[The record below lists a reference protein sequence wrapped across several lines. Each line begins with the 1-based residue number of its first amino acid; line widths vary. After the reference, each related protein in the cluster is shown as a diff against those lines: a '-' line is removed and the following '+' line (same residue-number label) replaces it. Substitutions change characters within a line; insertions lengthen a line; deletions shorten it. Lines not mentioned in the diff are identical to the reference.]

1 MQVEAVIRLVPPE
14 KGKCEN
20 NLKEDSMRILVLNG
34 SSRPEGNM
42 KKMIAAFEE
51 GAKLGGH
58 QVDVVD
64 VCQKKIGGCMECLRH
79 MAVKTVL
86 PKS

>member
-1 MQVEAVIRLVPPE
+1 MKLLSGWYRLKRENV
-14 KGKCEN
+14 KN